1 MTSYKVDEMVV
12 YLKSNI
18 IKVLTSGK
26 REFEANLDYRDFLVC
41 ENNDDLYKFL
51 DYQLKNNLI
60 KFKFVKDKLETSVI
74 IKIPPFD
81 NKLITFKLSENKSKL
96 TCTDVDIIQI
106 KNLMND
112 FNNKLHL
119 MNLKIKELEEK
130 DNHIFLQGSKI
141 GIPIETVKLNLIV
154 TNYDYMISILSNPD
168 SYICNINIT
177 NIKYLSNLEELIIT
191 KSSIDNDKW
200 TINNFENIKYL
211 SNLKKLVIND
221 FNELKDLSFLLYLSK
236 LEHLAFNDCVL
247 DNVNIQQI
255 QSLKQIKTL
264 VDVYINE

>member
-96 TCTDVDIIQI
+96 TLTWS
-106 KNLMND
+106 
-112 FNNKLHL
+112 NKCPSH
-119 MNLKIKELEEK
+119 
-130 DNHIFLQGSKI
+130 
-141 GIPIETVKLNLIV
+141 TR
-154 TNYDYMISILSNPD
+154 
-168 SYICNINIT
+168 
-177 NIKYLSNLEELIIT
+177 
-191 KSSIDNDKW
+191 
-200 TINNFENIKYL
+200 
-211 SNLKKLVIND
+211 
-221 FNELKDLSFLLYLSK
+221 
-236 LEHLAFNDCVL
+236 
-247 DNVNIQQI
+247 
-255 QSLKQIKTL
+255 
-264 VDVYINE
+264 